1 MSRRAWAAFGVMA
14 VVWGLPYLF
23 MRVAVVEVSPVFV
36 AWSRLT
42 IAAVLILPLAAGRGV
57 LGSARGRLRWIALLA
72 AFYMALAFTMLPLAE
87 TVLPSSLTAIVIAG
101 VPIVVTL
108 VTLRSERPSGSRVAG
123 LALGFA
129 GVGALVGLDIGVKPA
144 QLLALG
150 ALAIV
155 LASYALGPLLT
166 RSRLQDVHPLAVS
179 GLTAGTAALLLTPAT
194 LFQLPHHL
202 PSRPVLLSLLG
213 LGVLCSAVALVTW
226 FFLIQ
231 EAGPVRATVVPYVNP
246 VVAVIAGALVLHE
259 RIGPGAV
266 IGMALILTGS
276 WLATTGRTLR
286 FRALRALSP

>member
-1 MSRRAWAAFGVMA
+1 MSRRAWVAFAVMA

-23 MRVAVVEVSPVFV
+23 MRVAVSEVSPVFV

-42 IAAVLILPLAAGRGV
+42 IAAVLLLPLAASRGV
-57 LGSARGRLRWIALLA
+57 LASARGKLPWIVLLA

-87 TVLPSSLTAIVIAG
+87 TVLPSSLSAIVIAG

-108 VTLRSERPSGSRVAG
+108 LGLRSERPSATRVAG

-129 GVGALVGLDIGVKPA
+129 GVGALVGFDIGVRPA

-150 ALAIV
+150 ALAVV
-155 LASYALGPLLT
+155 LVSYAFGPLLT
-166 RSRLQDVHPLAVS
+166 RSRLQTVHPLAVS
-179 GLTAGTAALLLTPAT
+179 GLTSGTASLLLTPAL
-194 LFQLPHHL
+194 LFQLPRHV
-202 PSRPVLLSLLG
+202 PSEPVLLSLLG
-213 LGVLCSAVALVTW
+213 LGVLCSVVAFVTW

-231 EAGPVRATVVPYVNP
+231 EAGPARATVVPYVNP
-246 VVAVIAGALVLHE
+246 VVGVVAGALVLHE

-266 IGMALILTGS
+266 VGMALILAGS

-286 FRALRALSP
+286 FRALRALSV